1 MIVSSDEEDFVPLR
15 KKAKTPGDASRKN
28 KRSVKVDLNLSAS
41 ELPGGS
47 KQTLPPP
54 PYSIYLGSDIV
65 VEIKPFKKEHY
76 LGFSKNVDGEIK
88 NRFNINV
95 KQIHTVKRA
104 IDAMIESNNFEVL
117 KKNSRCSPK
126 FICCTLV
133 HLFKNVSI

>member
-28 KRSVKVDLNLSAS
+28 KRGVKVDLNVSTS

-47 KQTLPPP
+47 TNTP

-65 VEIKPFKKEHY
+65 VEVKPFKKEHY
-76 LGFSKNVDGEIK
+76 LGFSKNVEGEIK

-95 KQIHTVKRA
+95 KQIRTLKRA
-104 IDAMIESNNFEVL
+104 IDAMIEHLESNNFEV
-117 KKNSRCSPK
+117 
-126 FICCTLV
+126 
-133 HLFKNVSI
+133 